1 MKILIKSLAGGNF
14 HLDAELT
21 DTIGTIK
28 SKIQNEQGH
37 APELQKIIF
46 SGKILTDDKTVAD
59 CKIKEKDF
67 LVVMVSK
74 PKAPKPATAGASTS
88 VAAPE
93 KPTEAAPAPAPDTAR
108 AAAEAPKA
116 QDAAVPTSDSSSP
129 ATTATAAAT
138 AATAAAAA
146 AADAPASAE
155 SATPSS
161 AQTQQPSGTS
171 GSFLTGGALES
182 AMQSMVEMGFERDQV
197 QRAMRAAFN
206 NPDRAV
212 EYLMTGIPEHL
223 VNPPAAAAEA
233 AARTSSEGQQTP
245 ASGAT
250 PGTPAAPAPAGAAGG
265 SRVAA
270 TPATPATPTPA
281 GRAGNLFEAA
291 AAAQAGRGGGAAR
304 AGTGDSSGSGGGA
317 GVLGEDDG
325 SGEQVID
332 LGNPAMLA
340 QLQQLVQQNPA
351 ALQPLVHA
359 IAQSNP
365 QLAEAMNHDPQG
377 VLALLAGGAAA
388 ADDIDLPTLAELDEP
403 DRASVQQIVAM
414 GIPEAKA
421 IECYFMCGKNVEMAV
436 QYYFENPQDF
446 DD

>member
-1 MKILIKSLAGGNF
+1 MKLLIKSLAGGNF

-28 SKIQNEQGH
+28 SKIQDVQGH

-74 PKAPKPATAGASTS
+74 PKAAKPAPAAAASS
-88 VAAPE
+88 SSA
-93 KPTEAAPAPAPDTAR
+93 TEAAPAATEAKATLEASAP
-108 AAAEAPKA
+108 
-116 QDAAVPTSDSSSP
+116 
-129 ATTATAAAT
+129 TATADAAPSTTTDASSTTAPTTTSEPTPAAT
-138 AATAAAAA
+138 TT
-146 AADAPASAE
+146 DS
-155 SATPSS
+155 
-161 AQTQQPSGTS
+161 QPSGTS
-171 GSFLTGGALES
+171 GSFLTGGPLEA
-182 AMQSMVEMGFERDQV
+182 AMSGMIEMGFEREQV

-223 VNPPAAAAEA
+223 ANPPQQQQQPPSSGAG
-233 AARTSSEGQQTP
+233 AARTPAP
-245 ASGAT
+245 ASGA
-250 PGTPAAPAPAGAAGG
+250 PATPAAPAAGAAA
-265 SRVAA
+265 RV
-270 TPATPATPTPA
+270 PATPATPTPA
-281 GRAGNLFEAA
+281 SRAGNLFEAA
-291 AAAQAGRGGGAAR
+291 AAQQAGGRQGGAASGR
-304 AGTGDSSGSGGGA
+304 SAGAAGGA
-317 GVLGEDDG
+317 GAGSLLGEDDG

-340 QLQQLVQQNPA
+340 QLQQLVSQNPA
-351 ALQPLVHA
+351 ALQPLVQA

-377 VLALLAGGAAA
+377 VLSLLAGGAAA
-388 ADDIDLPTLAELDEP
+388 GAGEEMDLPTMDELEP
-403 DRASVQQIVAM
+403 EDRAGVEQIVAM

-421 IECYFMCGKNVEMAV
+421 IESFFMCGKNVEMAV
-436 QYYFENPQDF
+436 QYYFENPGDF

>member
-14 HLDAELT
+14 HLDAELS
-21 DTIGTIK
+21 DTIGNIK
-28 SKIQNEQGH
+28 SKIQKEQGH

-59 CKIKEKDF
+59 CNIKEKDF

-74 PKAPKPATAGASTS
+74 PKLAKPASTTTSAASTS
-88 VAAPE
+88 VPAADKPSVATSAAP
-93 KPTEAAPAPAPDTAR
+93 
-108 AAAEAPKA
+108 
-116 QDAAVPTSDSSSP
+116 
-129 ATTATAAAT
+129 
-138 AATAAAAA
+138 AAAAA
-146 AADAPASAE
+146 ATEAAKTTDAAAAASSTDASTTNSTAAAE
-155 SATPSS
+155 STTTSSTTEPSS
-161 AQTQQPSGTS
+161 SNSGSS
-171 GSFLTGGALES
+171 GSFLTGGALDS
-182 AMQSMVEMGFERDQV
+182 AMQSMVEMGFEREQV

-223 VNPPAAAAEA
+223 ANPPAAAQPP
-233 AARTSSEGQQTP
+233 SSGAGQQTP
-245 ASGAT
+245 VAAAASGGA
-250 PGTPAAPAPAGAAGG
+250 PATPAAPAAGGGGGAGA
-265 SRVAA
+265 RV
-270 TPATPATPTPA
+270 PATPATPSPA

-291 AAAQAGRGGGAAR
+291 AAAQQAGRGGAAGAGAGGAGSGAA
-304 AGTGDSSGSGGGA
+304 AGGGA
-317 GVLGEDDG
+317 GGLLGEDDG

-351 ALQPLVHA
+351 ALQPLVQA

-377 VLALLAGGAAA
+377 VLSLLAGGAAGA
-388 ADDIDLPTLAELDEP
+388 AGDEMELPTLAELSEE
-403 DRASVQQIVAM
+403 DRTSVEQIVAM
-414 GIPEAKA
+414 GIPESKA
-421 IECYFMCGKNVEMAV
+421 IESYFMCGKNVEMAV

-446 DD
+446 ED

>member
-1 MKILIKSLAGGNF
+1 MKLLIKSLAGGNF

-21 DTIGTIK
+21 DTIGSIK
-28 SKIQNEQGH
+28 AKIQKEQGH

-59 CKIKEKDF
+59 CNIKEKDF

-74 PKAPKPATAGASTS
+74 PKAPKPA
-88 VAAPE
+88 AAP
-93 KPTEAAPAPAPDTAR
+93 
-108 AAAEAPKA
+108 
-116 QDAAVPTSDSSSP
+116 
-129 ATTATAAAT
+129 
-138 AATAAAAA
+138 AAAAA
-146 AADAPASAE
+146 STSTPAAASAADKPAAAAAPAATPKTDAPAAE
-155 SATPSS
+155 AAAAAPSTTDASSTTAAPTESTPAATESQSS
-161 AQTQQPSGTS
+161 SGTS

-182 AMQSMVEMGFERDQV
+182 AMQSMMEMGFERDQV

-223 VNPPAAAAEA
+223 ANPPAAPQPSSTGAASAGE
-233 AARTSSEGQQTP
+233 QTP
-245 ASGAT
+245 SAAGGA
-250 PGTPAAPAPAGAAGG
+250 PATPAAPSAGAGA
-265 SRVAA
+265 RV
-270 TPATPATPTPA
+270 PATPATPSPA

-291 AAAQAGRGGGAAR
+291 AAAQQAGRGGAGAGAAG
-304 AGTGDSSGSGGGA
+304 AAASAGGGA
-317 GVLGEDDG
+317 GAGAAGALLGEDDG

-351 ALQPLVHA
+351 ALQPLVQA

-388 ADDIDLPTLAELDEP
+388 GGDEMELPTLAELSDD
-403 DRASVQQIVAM
+403 DRAGVEQIVAM
-414 GIPEAKA
+414 GIPESKA
-421 IECYFMCGKNVEMAV
+421 IESYFMCGKNVEMAV

-446 DD
+446 ED

>member
-28 SKIQNEQGH
+28 SKIQKEQGH

-59 CKIKEKDF
+59 CNIKEKDF

-74 PKAPKPATAGASTS
+74 PKAPKPAAAAAAPAASTS
-88 VAAPE
+88 ASAD
-93 KPTEAAPAPAPDTAR
+93 KPAESAPA
-108 AAAEAPKA
+108 AAAEAKK
-116 QDAAVPTSDSSSP
+116 DESAATSSSTAASA
-129 ATTATAAAT
+129 ATSEAAAT
-138 AATAAAAA
+138 ESSAATNTT
-146 AADAPASAE
+146 SS
-155 SATPSS
+155 SATEAQNTNSS
-161 AQTQQPSGTS
+161 DS
-171 GSFLTGGALES
+171 GSFLTGGPLEA
-182 AMQSMVEMGFERDQV
+182 AMSSMMEMGFEREQV

-223 VNPPAAAAEA
+223 ANPPQQQQQ
-233 AARTSSEGQQTP
+233 QQTP
-245 ASGAT
+245 SAGSGGA
-250 PGTPAAPAPAGAAGG
+250 PATPAAPTSGGAA
-265 SRVAA
+265 RV
-270 TPATPATPTPA
+270 PATPATPSPA

-291 AAAQAGRGGGAAR
+291 AAAQQAGRPGAGGAAR
-304 AGTGDSSGSGGGA
+304 GGA
-317 GVLGEDDG
+317 GAGAGAGGAGGLLGEDDG

-351 ALQPLVHA
+351 ALQPLVQA

-377 VLALLAGGAAA
+377 VLSLLAGGAAGGA
-388 ADDIDLPTLAELDEP
+388 GEEMELPTLAELSEE
-403 DRASVQQIVAM
+403 DRTGVEQIVAM

-421 IECYFMCGKNVEMAV
+421 IESYFMCGKNVEMAV

-446 DD
+446 ED

>member
-21 DTIGTIK
+21 DTIATIK
-28 SKIQNEQGH
+28 SKIQKEQGH

-46 SGKILTDDKTVAD
+46 SGKILTDNKTVAD
-59 CKIKEKDF
+59 CNIKEKDF

-74 PKAPKPATAGASTS
+74 PKAPKPAA
-88 VAAPE
+88 
-93 KPTEAAPAPAPDTAR
+93 AAPAASISASADKPA
-108 AAAEAPKA
+108 ESAP
-116 QDAAVPTSDSSSP
+116 
-129 ATTATAAAT
+129 
-138 AATAAAAA
+138 A
-146 AADAPASAE
+146 AADAKKDDSAATSSSTAAPAAASEAASTE
-155 SATPSS
+155 SS
-161 AQTQQPSGTS
+161 AATNTTSSSTTEVQNTNSSDS
-171 GSFLTGGALES
+171 GSFLTGGPLEA
-182 AMQSMVEMGFERDQV
+182 AMSSMMEMGFEREQV

-212 EYLMTGIPEHL
+212 EYLMTGIPENL
-223 VNPPAAAAEA
+223 ANPPQQQQQP
-233 AARTSSEGQQTP
+233 QQTP
-245 ASGAT
+245 SAGSGGA
-250 PGTPAAPAPAGAAGG
+250 PATPAAPTSGGAA
-265 SRVAA
+265 RV
-270 TPATPATPTPA
+270 PATPATPSPA

-291 AAAQAGRGGGAAR
+291 AAAQQAGRPGAGGAAR
-304 AGTGDSSGSGGGA
+304 GGA
-317 GVLGEDDG
+317 GAGAGAGAGGAGGLLGEDDG

-351 ALQPLVHA
+351 ALQPLVQA

-377 VLALLAGGAAA
+377 VLSLLAGGAAGGA
-388 ADDIDLPTLAELDEP
+388 GEEMELPTLAELSEE
-403 DRASVQQIVAM
+403 DRTGVEQIVAM

-421 IECYFMCGKNVEMAV
+421 IESYFMCGKNVEMAV

-446 DD
+446 ED

>member
-28 SKIQNEQGH
+28 SKIQKEQGH

-59 CKIKEKDF
+59 CNIKEKDF

-74 PKAPKPATAGASTS
+74 PKAPKPA
-88 VAAPE
+88 AA
-93 KPTEAAPAPAPDTAR
+93 AAPATPAASSSAAADKPAEAAAPPAA
-108 AAAEAPKA
+108 AAAEAAKSEAP
-116 QDAAVPTSDSSSP
+116 AASITDPSS
-129 ATTATAAAT
+129 TATAPT
-138 AATAAAAA
+138 TT
-146 AADAPASAE
+146 E
-155 SATPSS
+155 SATASS
-161 AQTQQPSGTS
+161 TTESQQPSGTS
-171 GSFLTGGALES
+171 GSFLTGGVLES
-182 AMQSMVEMGFERDQV
+182 AMQSMMEMGFERDQV

-223 VNPPAAAAEA
+223 TNPPPQAV
-233 AARTSSEGQQTP
+233 SSEGQQTP
-245 ASGAT
+245 AAAGGAAA
-250 PGTPAAPAPAGAAGG
+250 PATPAAPAAGAGAAA
-265 SRVAA
+265 RV
-270 TPATPATPTPA
+270 PATPATPSPA
-281 GRAGNLFEAA
+281 GRSGNLFEAA
-291 AAAQAGRGGGAAR
+291 AAAQQAGRSGGTIGGGAR
-304 AGTGDSSGSGGGA
+304 GGA
-317 GVLGEDDG
+317 AGAGAGAGGAASLLGEDDG

-351 ALQPLVHA
+351 ALQPLVQA

-365 QLAEAMNHDPQG
+365 QLAEAMNNDPQG
-377 VLALLAGGAAA
+377 VLSLLAGGAAA
-388 ADDIDLPTLAELDEP
+388 GAGEEMELPTLAELDDA
-403 DRASVQQIVAM
+403 DRTSVEQIVAM

-421 IECYFMCGKNVEMAV
+421 IESYFMCGKNVEMAV

-446 DD
+446 ED

>member
-28 SKIQNEQGH
+28 SKIQKEQGH

-59 CKIKEKDF
+59 CNIKEKDF

-74 PKAPKPATAGASTS
+74 PKAPKPA
-88 VAAPE
+88 AA
-93 KPTEAAPAPAPDTAR
+93 AAPATPAASSSAATTAADKPAEAAAPPAA
-108 AAAEAPKA
+108 AAAEAAKSEAP
-116 QDAAVPTSDSSSP
+116 AASTTDPSS
-129 ATTATAAAT
+129 TATAPT
-138 AATAAAAA
+138 TT
-146 AADAPASAE
+146 E
-155 SATPSS
+155 SATASS
-161 AQTQQPSGTS
+161 TTESQQPSGTS
-171 GSFLTGGALES
+171 GSFLTGGVLES
-182 AMQSMVEMGFERDQV
+182 AMQSMMEMGFERDQV

-223 VNPPAAAAEA
+223 TNPPPQAG
-233 AARTSSEGQQTP
+233 SSEGQQTP
-245 ASGAT
+245 AAAGGAA
-250 PGTPAAPAPAGAAGG
+250 PATPAAPAAGAGAAA
-265 SRVAA
+265 RV
-270 TPATPATPTPA
+270 PATPATPSPA
-281 GRAGNLFEAA
+281 GRSGNLFEAA
-291 AAAQAGRGGGAAR
+291 AAAQQAGRSGGTIGGGAR
-304 AGTGDSSGSGGGA
+304 GGA
-317 GVLGEDDG
+317 AGAGAGAGGAASLLGEDDG

-351 ALQPLVHA
+351 ALQPLVQA

-365 QLAEAMNHDPQG
+365 QLAEAMNNDPQG
-377 VLALLAGGAAA
+377 VLSLLAGGAAA
-388 ADDIDLPTLAELDEP
+388 GAGEEMELPTLAELDDA
-403 DRASVQQIVAM
+403 DRTSVEQIVAM

-421 IECYFMCGKNVEMAV
+421 IESYFMCGKNVEMAV

-446 DD
+446 ED

>member
-28 SKIQNEQGH
+28 SKIQKEQGH

-59 CKIKEKDF
+59 CNIKEKDF

-74 PKAPKPATAGASTS
+74 PKAPKPAA
-88 VAAPE
+88 
-93 KPTEAAPAPAPDTAR
+93 AAPATPAASSSAAVTVADKPAE
-108 AAAEAPKA
+108 AAAP
-116 QDAAVPTSDSSSP
+116 P
-129 ATTATAAAT
+129 
-138 AATAAAAA
+138 AA
-146 AADAPASAE
+146 AADATKSEAPAASTADPSSTATAPTTTE
-155 SATPSS
+155 SATASS
-161 AQTQQPSGTS
+161 TTESQQPSGTS
-171 GSFLTGGALES
+171 GSFLTGGVLES
-182 AMQSMVEMGFERDQV
+182 AMQSMMEMGFERDQV

-223 VNPPAAAAEA
+223 TNPPPQAA
-233 AARTSSEGQQTP
+233 SSEGQQTP
-245 ASGAT
+245 AAAGGAAA
-250 PGTPAAPAPAGAAGG
+250 PATPAAPAAGAGAAA
-265 SRVAA
+265 RV
-270 TPATPATPTPA
+270 PATPATPSPA
-281 GRAGNLFEAA
+281 GRSGNLFEAA
-291 AAAQAGRGGGAAR
+291 AAAQQAGRSGGTIGGGAR
-304 AGTGDSSGSGGGA
+304 GGA
-317 GVLGEDDG
+317 AGAGAGAGGAASLLGEDDG

-351 ALQPLVHA
+351 ALQPLVQA

-365 QLAEAMNHDPQG
+365 QLAEAMNNDPQG
-377 VLALLAGGAAA
+377 VLSLLAGGAAA
-388 ADDIDLPTLAELDEP
+388 GAGEEMELPTLAELDDA
-403 DRASVQQIVAM
+403 DRTSVEQIVAM

-421 IECYFMCGKNVEMAV
+421 IESYFMCGKNVEMAV

-446 DD
+446 ED

>member
-21 DTIGTIK
+21 DTIGNIK
-28 SKIQNEQGH
+28 SKIQQEQGH

-59 CKIKEKDF
+59 CNIKEKDF

-74 PKAPKPATAGASTS
+74 PKAPKPS
-88 VAAPE
+88 
-93 KPTEAAPAPAPDTAR
+93 
-108 AAAEAPKA
+108 
-116 QDAAVPTSDSSSP
+116 
-129 ATTATAAAT
+129 
-138 AATAAAAA
+138 AAAAA
-146 AADAPASAE
+146 PATPAAAASSSSAADKPAKTAASTETKKDDTAAASTTEATSATTAATEAPAAAATTETSTTE
-155 SATPSS
+155 S
-161 AQTQQPSGTS
+161 QPSGTS
-171 GSFLTGGALES
+171 GSFLTGGPLEA
-182 AMQSMVEMGFERDQV
+182 AMQGMMEMGFERDQV

-223 VNPPAAAAEA
+223 SNPPPAQPPAGGAA
-233 AARTSSEGQQTP
+233 QTP
-245 ASGAT
+245 SAGGAA
-250 PGTPAAPAPAGAAGG
+250 PATPAAPTSGNAAA
-265 SRVAA
+265 RV
-270 TPATPATPTPA
+270 PATPATPTPA

-291 AAAQAGRGGGAAR
+291 AAAQQAGRGGAGARGAAG
-304 AGTGDSSGSGGGA
+304 AGAGAGAGGA
-317 GVLGEDDG
+317 GGLLGEDDG

-351 ALQPLVHA
+351 ALQPLVQA

-377 VLALLAGGAAA
+377 VLSLLAGGAAA
-388 ADDIDLPTLAELDEP
+388 GAGEEMELPTMAELSEE
-403 DRASVQQIVAM
+403 DRASVGQIVAM
-414 GIPEAKA
+414 GIPEEKA
-421 IECYFMCGKNVEMAV
+421 IESYFMCGKNVEMAV

-446 DD
+446 ED

>member
-1 MKILIKSLAGGNF
+1 MKLLIKSLAGGNF
-14 HLDAELT
+14 HLNAELT

-28 SKIQNEQGH
+28 SKIQQEQGH

-59 CKIKEKDF
+59 CNINEKDF

-74 PKAPKPATAGASTS
+74 PKAPKPA
-88 VAAPE
+88 AA
-93 KPTEAAPAPAPDTAR
+93 AAPAPA
-108 AAAEAPKA
+108 AAASSFSTPADKPAEPAAANETKIETPTASSTDAVSSTAPST
-116 QDAAVPTSDSSSP
+116 DAAPTTSTTESSATEAQSSSG
-129 ATTATAAAT
+129 
-138 AATAAAAA
+138 
-146 AADAPASAE
+146 S
-155 SATPSS
+155 
-161 AQTQQPSGTS
+161 S
-171 GSFLTGGALES
+171 GSFLTGGPLEA
-182 AMQSMVEMGFERDQV
+182 AMSSMMEMGFEREQV

-223 VNPPAAAAEA
+223 ANPPQQQPAQTPAAAGGA
-233 AARTSSEGQQTP
+233 P
-245 ASGAT
+245 A
-250 PGTPAAPAPAGAAGG
+250 TPAAPTSGAAA
-265 SRVAA
+265 RV
-270 TPATPATPTPA
+270 PATPATPSPA
-281 GRAGNLFEAA
+281 GRTGNLFEAA
-291 AAAQAGRGGGAAR
+291 AAAQQAGRGGAAGAGA
-304 AGTGDSSGSGGGA
+304 GGGA
-317 GVLGEDDG
+317 GAGAGGAASLLGEDDG

-351 ALQPLVHA
+351 ALQPLVQA

-377 VLALLAGGAAA
+377 VLSLLAGGAAGA
-388 ADDIDLPTLAELDEP
+388 GEEMELPTLAELSDE
-403 DRASVQQIVAM
+403 DRTSVEQIVAM

-421 IECYFMCGKNVEMAV
+421 IESYFMCGKNVEMAV

-446 DD
+446 ED

>member
-28 SKIQNEQGH
+28 SRIQKEQGH
-37 APELQKIIF
+37 VPELQKIIF

-59 CKIKEKDF
+59 CNIKEKDF
-67 LVVMVSK
+67 LVVLVSK
-74 PKAPKPATAGASTS
+74 PKAPKPAAAAAASSSSGA
-88 VAAPE
+88 AAE
-93 KPTEAAPAPAPDTAR
+93 KPTESAP
-108 AAAEAPKA
+108 AAAEAKKDDTSAALTTAPA
-116 QDAAVPTSDSSSP
+116 AGSDAAASNTTESNPTS
-129 ATTATAAAT
+129 TTATSGST
-138 AATAAAAA
+138 
-146 AADAPASAE
+146 E
-155 SATPSS
+155 G
-161 AQTQQPSGTS
+161 QTGSGGDS
-171 GSFLTGGALES
+171 GSFLTGGPLEA
-182 AMQSMVEMGFERDQV
+182 AMSSMMEMGFEREQV

-223 VNPPAAAAEA
+223 ANPPQQQQQQ
-233 AARTSSEGQQTP
+233 RQQQQQTP
-245 ASGAT
+245 SAGGAA
-250 PGTPAAPAPAGAAGG
+250 PATPAAPTSGGAA
-265 SRVAA
+265 RV
-270 TPATPATPTPA
+270 PATPATPSPA

-291 AAAQAGRGGGAAR
+291 AAAQQAGGAAR
-304 AGTGDSSGSGGGA
+304 GGA
-317 GVLGEDDG
+317 GAGAGAGGAGGTGGLLGEDDG

-351 ALQPLVHA
+351 ALQPLVQA

-377 VLALLAGGAAA
+377 VLSLLAGGAAGGA
-388 ADDIDLPTLAELDEP
+388 GEEMELPTLAELSEE
-403 DRASVQQIVAM
+403 DRTGVEQIVAM

-421 IECYFMCGKNVEMAV
+421 IESYFMCGKNVEMAV

-446 DD
+446 ED